1 MRTHGLAVTLAGT
14 ICLAGCATYDTP
26 PASRSEANAALA
38 SGGPASSA
46 CGTYGLMD
54 RNGDGHISRAEW
66 DAYRAGAYS
75 AWDTNHDGR
84 ISREEFQNC
93 WNGNGFYAPTYYN
106 RDYWT
111 NYYNAFDPDHTGYI
125 NQDQFFGDRSWN
137 AIDRNGNGVIDD
149 NEWTWWSH

>member
-1 MRTHGLAVTLAGT
+1 MRKLAIAGAAALAIG
-14 ICLAGCATYDTP
+14 LAGCTTYDGP
-26 PASRSEANAALA
+26 PVSRAEANANLA
-38 SGGPASSA
+38 VAGPAASA

-54 RNGDGHISRAEW
+54 RDGNGHISRAEW

-75 AWDTNHDGR
+75 AWDADHDGR
-84 ISREEFQNC
+84 ISRAEFQNC
-93 WNGNGFYAPTYYN
+93 WYGGGFYAPTYYN

-111 NYYNAFDPDHTGYI
+111 NYYSAFDPNNTGYI
-125 NQDQFFGDRSWN
+125 SADEFFGNRSWT